1 MIADMTGTGIWWS
14 SVCGPNSAS
23 KWLKFMDADMVG
35 FCWKNLWIMIY
46 RARES
51 SFRLRMLFN

>member
-35 FCWKNLWIMIY
+35 FC
-46 RARES
+46 
-51 SFRLRMLFN
+51 